1 MEKLLIVGIDTLAG
15 SNLALTMADRCNIV
29 GISDRSGFEL
39 PGCRTLP
46 IRLSASEAVGESIVA
61 ERPAWIVY
69 SGPTACSSWDCCDEQ
84 QFPHEPRQIA
94 IVNEA
99 SKQCGSY
106 LTLISTDAVFHG
118 PRLFHRET
126 FPKAHDRP
134 AAIAAI
140 EAEKAITADGALI
153 VRTHVFGWSHTA
165 TSFAERL
172 WASLTEER
180 PVAPSGTRYATPILA
195 SDLAELL
202 WRAFR
207 KKLSGVYHAGGAERA
222 SMWQFATQL
231 AATCGTSMKVLQ
243 LTATMRGA
251 DLAMQGQLRCGQ
263 ETSLDSR
270 KLQRAVEMPLP
281 LLRDGIDQ
289 FVEQSH
295 NGYRERLRNALA
307 MPNITTAAA

>member
-84 QFPHEPRQIA
+84 QSPHEPRQIA

-126 FPKAHDRP
+126 FPKSHDRS

-153 VRTHVFGWSHTA
+153 CSHTRFRLEPHRYELRRTVVGFTDRR
-165 TSFAERL
+165 TS
-172 WASLTEER
+172 
-180 PVAPSGTRYATPILA
+180 
-195 SDLAELL
+195 
-202 WRAFR
+202 
-207 KKLSGVYHAGGAERA
+207 GGAVWH
-222 SMWQFATQL
+222 SI
-231 AATCGTSMKVLQ
+231 CH
-243 LTATMRGA
+243 A
-251 DLAMQGQLRCGQ
+251 DLGKRSG
-263 ETSLDSR
+263 R
-270 KLQRAVEMPLP
+270 
-281 LLRDGIDQ
+281 I
-289 FVEQSH
+289 
-295 NGYRERLRNALA
+295 ALA
-307 MPNITTAAA
+307 QRFVKS

>member
-1 MEKLLIVGIDTLAG
+1 
-15 SNLALTMADRCNIV
+15 MADRCNIV

-46 IRLSASEAVGESIVA
+46 IRSSASEAVGESIVA

-69 SGPTACSSWDCCDEQ
+69 CGPTACSSWDCSDEQ
-84 QFPHEPRQIA
+84 LFPHEPRQIG

-126 FPKAHDRP
+126 FPKSHDRP

-140 EAEKAITADGALI
+140 EAEKAITVDGALI
-153 VRTHVFGWSHTA
+153 VRTHVFGWSHTV

-207 KKLSGVYHAGGAERA
+207 KKLSGVYHAGARTSEHVAIRHAIGRYMRHFDESASIERDDA
-222 SMWQFATQL
+222 RRRFGDARTIALRAGNFA
-231 AATCGTSMKVLQ
+231 
-243 LTATMRGA
+243 R
-251 DLAMQGQLRCGQ
+251 
-263 ETSLDSR
+263 
-270 KLQRAVEMPLP
+270 
-281 LLRDGIDQ
+281 
-289 FVEQSH
+289 
-295 NGYRERLRNALA
+295 
-307 MPNITTAAA
+307 

>member
-15 SNLALTMADRCNIV
+15 SNLALTLADRCNIV

-46 IRLSASEAVGESIVA
+46 IRLSASEAVGESIVV

-84 QFPHEPRQIA
+84 QSAHEPRQIA

-99 SKQCGSY
+99 SKQCGSN

-126 FPKAHDRP
+126 FPKALDRP

>member
-1 MEKLLIVGIDTLAG
+1 MLVSIRWQGVISRSRWPIAVTLLASAIAVDSNSRDVALCQFG
-15 SNLALTMADRCNIV
+15 S
-29 GISDRSGFEL
+29 
-39 PGCRTLP
+39 
-46 IRLSASEAVGESIVA
+46 SASEAVGESIVA

-69 SGPTACSSWDCCDEQ
+69 CGPTACSSWDCCDEQ
-84 QFPHEPRQIA
+84 QCPHEPRQIA

-126 FPKAHDRP
+126 FPKSLDRP

-180 PVAPSGTRYATPILA
+180 PVALVWHSIC
-195 SDLAELL
+195 
-202 WRAFR
+202 
-207 KKLSGVYHAGGAERA
+207 HAHLGKRFGR
-222 SMWQFATQL
+222 
-231 AATCGTSMKVLQ
+231 
-243 LTATMRGA
+243 
-251 DLAMQGQLRCGQ
+251 
-263 ETSLDSR
+263 
-270 KLQRAVEMPLP
+270 
-281 LLRDGIDQ
+281 I
-289 FVEQSH
+289 
-295 NGYRERLRNALA
+295 ALA
-307 MPNITTAAA
+307 RVS